1 MKKPDSK
8 LRRVKIR
15 DSREI
20 RFVSM
25 QVSDGVRFESLRFFD
40 SEMDIIF
47 EYSWDDE
54 HGNGAVGVWQPP
66 QEIPEGSRIIGIQ
79 ADTFNTLRF
88 RSFSFVLS
96 PPLTER

>member
-1 MKKPDSK
+1 
-8 LRRVKIR
+8 
-15 DSREI
+15 
-20 RFVSM
+20 M

-66 QEIPEGSRIIGIQ
+66 QEIPEGSRIIGI
-79 ADTFNTLRF
+79 
-88 RSFSFVLS
+88 
-96 PPLTER
+96 